1 MATSGQ
7 TNDSLAGGS
16 LDSFLRKQAWD
27 YFALHASQ
35 RMTIFNFYIV
45 LSSVTTTTYAA
56 SFKTDSNLQPARV
69 VLAALLCLFALIFGK
84 LDSRTKTL
92 IKNAER
98 ALKHFEEVDGP
109 NAVTKVFTQ
118 EELETDARQLQG
130 WRMLLFWR
138 WHMSYSDCFNAVF
151 LIFFAIGLVGVIQV
165 ALKNLHWIWQLAGS
179 SLMKV

>member
-1 MATSGQ
+1 MGASEQ
-7 TNDSLAGGS
+7 VNDSQVA

-45 LSSVTTTTYAA
+45 LSSVTTTSYAA

-69 VLAALLCLFALIFGK
+69 ILAALLCLFAVIFWK
-84 LDSRTKTL
+84 LDSRNKAL
-92 IKNAER
+92 IKNAEEV
-98 ALKHFEEVDGP
+98 LKYFESAEEGNTV
-109 NAVTKVFTQ
+109 AKVFTR
-118 EELETDARQLQG
+118 EELKTSAKQLRG

-151 LIFFAIGLVGVIQV
+151 SIFFAVGLFGVIQV
-165 ALKNLHWIWQLAGS
+165 ALRHLQW
-179 SLMKV
+179 V